1 MCKIKF
7 IQANLGIFT
16 HILALSNKFSNIQES
31 FRHIYAY
38 LDSCV
43 TLAYSEPWYIQNPGI
58 FRTLVYSK
66 PWHIQNPGIIITLAY
81 WEQEAYL
88 ETWHIQ
94 NQRRIQSPG
103 IFRSIAKLEISTGN
117 RLYTQFSN
125 TNSLPHIGQISRDM
139 SRVTGS

>member
-43 TLAYSEPWYIQNPGI
+43 TLAYSEPWYIQNLGI
-58 FRTLVYSK
+58 FK
-66 PWHIQNPGIIITLAY
+66 TLAY
-81 WEQEAYL
+81 SKLWYNHNPSILRTRSVFRNLAYSEP
-88 ETWHIQ
+88 ETYSEPWYIQ
-94 NQRRIQSPG
+94 KYCKIGNLYWKSTVHRILQHK
-103 IFRSIAKLEISTGN
+103 FSTSHWAN
-117 RLYTQFSN
+117 
-125 TNSLPHIGQISRDM
+125 
-139 SRVTGS
+139 